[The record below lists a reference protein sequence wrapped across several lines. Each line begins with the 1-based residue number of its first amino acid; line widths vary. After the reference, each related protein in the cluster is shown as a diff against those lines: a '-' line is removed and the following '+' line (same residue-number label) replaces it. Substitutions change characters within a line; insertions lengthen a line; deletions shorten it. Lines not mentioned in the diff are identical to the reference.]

1 MAQRREGI
9 TMADI
14 TNVKD
19 CKKVLEDFRKE
30 LEEEIKFEK
39 NGRHVLYCLR
49 EVVKERYT
57 NDDLNEIHGYYKGL
71 RTALYLLDHKL
82 TVQEKIE
89 HVQEKIETIKKLN
102 DIVAGIQEETETPV
116 DYDDSDN
123 SDDTD
128 DDDDDGCIGLT
139 D

>member
-1 MAQRREGI
+1 
-9 TMADI
+9 MADI

-89 HVQEKIETIKKLN
+89 HVQEEIEKIKNLA
-102 DIVAGIQEETETPV
+102 DVVANIQEKTETPA
-116 DYDDSDN
+116 DDSDGR
-123 SDDTD
+123 DDSD

>member
-1 MAQRREGI
+1 
-9 TMADI
+9 MADI

-19 CKKVLEDFRKE
+19 CKKVMEDFRKE

-89 HVQEKIETIKKLN
+89 QVQEKIEKIKNLA
-102 DIVAGIQEETETPV
+102 DVVAPVAGTEEKTETPA
-116 DYDDSDN
+116 DDDDS
-123 SDDTD
+123 D

>member
-1 MAQRREGI
+1 
-9 TMADI
+9 MADI

-89 HVQEKIETIKKLN
+89 KVKGLADFAAGKQEK
-102 DIVAGIQEETETPV
+102 TETPV
-116 DYDDSDN
+116 DDK
-123 SDDTD
+123 D